1 MLNSSY
7 LKELMMEHGMSL
19 GQLSVRTGISKS
31 QLSRILSGERG
42 IGAKT
47 IKGLKNEKELLAN
60 QLKVMMK
67 EHEIGIAGDQ
77 RPVFHSSQSTSESFL
92 SEMAMRSIFSQLSV
106 NLPYFAVT
114 SRVFTISQSPRVT
127 PLTVVAD
134 EPAT

>member
-67 EHEIGIAGDQ
+67 EHEIGIAGDHKIAWKFAK
-77 RPVFHSSQSTSESFL
+77 RTSLDSSKLKEVLGERYSEYTKETSY
-92 SEMAMRSIFSQLSV
+92 RTLSV
-106 NLPYFAVT
+106 A
-114 SRVFTISQSPRVT
+114 
-127 PLTVVAD
+127 
-134 EPAT
+134 

>member
-47 IKGLKNEKELLAN
+47 IKGLKKAFPKADLNSSE
-60 QLKVMMK
+60 
-67 EHEIGIAGDQ
+67 EI
-77 RPVFHSSQSTSESFL
+77 PVDLMEGN
-92 SEMAMRSIFSQLSV
+92 I
-106 NLPYFAVT
+106 
-114 SRVFTISQSPRVT
+114 
-127 PLTVVAD
+127 
-134 EPAT
+134 